1 MTKAEA
7 MQQLARLMAV
17 FPRHGL
23 NDVGVVE
30 YADSMCTLFA
40 GEWHMRAVIDEA
52 KRKFEFFPSI
62 AQLAEF
68 ADSVSARRASLSGC
82 PNCIRSSPGMA
93 YQIALYTPGN
103 AEKPG
108 RIEKITEEAAE
119 TLRPMIAA
127 QIETARG
134 RGSAYEG
141 QRIIERHEINAAVGY
156 CDCPAGIQ
164 LRQARLQQQAID
176 AEKRASRN
184 GGLRRATRNHET
196 S

>member
-1 MTKAEA
+1 MRPTVTKAEA

-17 FPRHGL
+17 FPRNGL
-23 NDVGVVE
+23 DDMGVVE
-30 YADSMCTLFA
+30 YAEAMTTIFA
-40 GEWHMRAVIDEA
+40 GEWHMRKVIDEA
-52 KRKFEFFPSI
+52 RQQFKFFPSI
-62 AQLAEF
+62 AELAEF
-68 ADSVSARRASLSGC
+68 ADTVSARRASLVGC

-127 QIETARG
+127 QIEAARA

-156 CDCPAGIQ
+156 CDCPAGMQ

-176 AEKRASRN
+176 AEKRAARN
-184 GGLRRATRNHET
+184 GGLRRGQ
-196 S
+196 